1 MADLTKQE
9 AFDRMVAHLREQKA
23 FSIRKLDLA
32 DGETIPGC
40 AYRGEGG
47 VKCAVGCLI
56 PDELYS
62 FEMENSTPATYTL
75 QERMGWSED
84 FADFL
89 SHAQHSLH
97 DTLWCEEDPTF
108 HSDIFENAARNFAE
122 CYELVY
128 TLPAKSDA

>member
-9 AFDRMVAHLREQKA
+9 AFDQMVAHLREQKA
-23 FSIRKLDLA
+23 FSIRKLDIA

-56 PDELYS
+56 PDNLYS
-62 FEMENSTPATYTL
+62 PKMENDTPASYTL
-75 QERMGWSED
+75 RDTMGWSED

-89 SHAQHSLH
+89 FQAQHSLH

-108 HSDIFENAARNFAE
+108 HSDIFENAARKFAA
-122 CYELVY
+122 CYELNY
-128 TLPAKSDA
+128 TPPSAA